1 MRRRQE
7 ARQLKL
13 LVPYE
18 VGCLATATA
27 FRVATPLPQTPRFV
41 IVLLT
46 CPDTLE
52 GGLTLIDRLKLGIV
66 LIPTE
71 LVAPASIWPA
81 LDSAVSGRRLA

>member
-52 GGLTLIDRLKLGIV
+52 RGLTLIDRLKPGIV
-66 LIPTE
+66 LIPNVIGGACVNFAGFPT
-71 LVAPASIWPA
+71 
-81 LDSAVSGRRLA
+81 AVSARAKL